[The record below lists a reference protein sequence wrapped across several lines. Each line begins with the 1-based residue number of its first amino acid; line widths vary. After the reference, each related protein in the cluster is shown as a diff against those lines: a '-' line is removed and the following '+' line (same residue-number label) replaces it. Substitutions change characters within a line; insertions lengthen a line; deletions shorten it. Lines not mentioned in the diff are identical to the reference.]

1 MAEMVMQK
9 SPIINQ
15 EWYEQAV
22 EIIGSSYATPDERI
36 AKLNEIW
43 SEFLLNKDG
52 WYHPSGL
59 KARVSLS
66 DDDLNKAFDDA
77 LQTVCGLSLQSVI
90 DYAKE
95 MLKNGTNETQTAVA
109 DAE

>member
-1 MAEMVMQK
+1 MAKMVIQK

-43 SEFLLNKDG
+43 SEYLLNKDG
-52 WYHPSGL
+52 WYHPSGF

-66 DDDLNKAFDDA
+66 DDDIKKVFERAFQETCGFP
-77 LQTVCGLSLQSVI
+77 LQVI
-90 DYAKE
+90 IAYAKE
-95 MLKNGTNETQTAVA
+95 MLKNGTNETQTAAA